1 MTMQEALRKMCLMP
15 AQTLEGFVP
24 QMKKKGRLQKGMD
37 ADIVVFDPETI
48 SDVGTYEKPNQPAV
62 GVKSLLV
69 DGTLVVADGKL
80 VVDAGPGR
88 PIRRAVQTR

>member
-1 MTMQEALRKMCLMP
+1 MQEALRKMTLLP

-37 ADIVVFDPETI
+37 ADIVIFDPEKI

-62 GVKSLLV
+62 GVQSLLV
-69 DGTLVVADGKL
+69 NGIPVVDGGEL
-80 VVDAGPGR
+80 VVDAAAGR